1 MMITQ
6 LDNLVVAGMMLTG
19 DLFAEDWTQ
28 GNLNSI
34 PWLTNNLGKLACI
47 VISAVGFGIVI
58 FSILKNAL
66 SGLYV
71 VNPKL
76 FDKVDD
82 VQKAIG
88 LGDYAAEGA
97 LGGLTQKVPKIG
109 SILQSL
115 LALIPNVKALTDF
128 DGVDSSVIDKKQ
140 YFMKAIPWL
149 VAQIFIGMIIFYG
162 YPAKIAQWCGNA
174 GTTVID
180 LCLNNVDP
188 VETVAGLADKMVIA
202 DFATDGSSDPYDQFV
217 NQASKSA
224 WRDIVGHLTDMNKQY
239 RASSAYEVEGVIQT
253 AFVNVSQLQ
262 QTEGWDVKIVT
273 SYTTQEPSVATGYAQ
288 EGDLWTNAATLGQ
301 GSTITYKYWF
311 TITGNV
317 TTGSTMVDVD
327 GHTDYEVITVTLTPS
342 ALKTSTKATGQY
354 IAGFSSAGMYES
366 KDGLLIIMSGAQYNS
381 SKTTQSIYGFANSV
395 TVTVYTGTWG
405 EGTEGEVKGSFSASV
420 VTSGSSLALQYKGND
435 MENIKTLLSGAS
447 MLVCDLTTTT
457 GFKYYEENGAQSADV
472 NLTGFVLES
481 GRSTGAIQLSTFKRG
496 QTTELGQVVEAYNK
510 GPGSESTP

>member
-1 MMITQ
+1 MMMTQ

-149 VAQIFIGMIIFYG
+149 VAQIFIGMIIFLS
-162 YPAKIAQWCGNA
+162 
-174 GTTVID
+174 ID
-180 LCLNNVDP
+180 L
-188 VETVAGLADKMVIA
+188 
-202 DFATDGSSDPYDQFV
+202 S
-217 NQASKSA
+217 
-224 WRDIVGHLTDMNKQY
+224 
-239 RASSAYEVEGVIQT
+239 
-253 AFVNVSQLQ
+253 
-262 QTEGWDVKIVT
+262 
-273 SYTTQEPSVATGYAQ
+273 
-288 EGDLWTNAATLGQ
+288 ATLLFAKGAKD
-301 GSTITYKYWF
+301 SLHRIIKYR
-311 TITGNV
+311 
-317 TTGSTMVDVD
+317 
-327 GHTDYEVITVTLTPS
+327 
-342 ALKTSTKATGQY
+342 KK
-354 IAGFSSAGMYES
+354 
-366 KDGLLIIMSGAQYNS
+366 
-381 SKTTQSIYGFANSV
+381 
-395 TVTVYTGTWG
+395 
-405 EGTEGEVKGSFSASV
+405 
-420 VTSGSSLALQYKGND
+420 
-435 MENIKTLLSGAS
+435 
-447 MLVCDLTTTT
+447 
-457 GFKYYEENGAQSADV
+457 
-472 NLTGFVLES
+472 
-481 GRSTGAIQLSTFKRG
+481 
-496 QTTELGQVVEAYNK
+496 
-510 GPGSESTP
+510 